1 MGPGQARPGFIVC
14 HNSCSLSLQ
23 STMSFSDGKIK
34 ISNVPADDKGKPNT
48 LIREVSEDKLVQVS
62 KTS

>member
-1 MGPGQARPGFIVC
+1 
-14 HNSCSLSLQ
+14 
-23 STMSFSDGKIK
+23 MSFSDGKIK

-62 KTS
+62 KTSWQNSRRY